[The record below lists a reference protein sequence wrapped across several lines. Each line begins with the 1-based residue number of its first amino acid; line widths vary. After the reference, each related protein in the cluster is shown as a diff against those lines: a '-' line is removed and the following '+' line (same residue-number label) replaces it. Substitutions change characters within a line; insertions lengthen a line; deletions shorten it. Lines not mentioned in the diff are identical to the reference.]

1 MLKTILFLFGSIFTF
16 VAIIMCLIAFI
27 IKRNSVKK
35 RKSCSS
41 QTYGIVVGHSMA
53 NHNGVYPPIVE
64 YEINGNKYKKNY
76 SVGLVVKQYVP
87 LTKGQVSSINEDKI
101 SINMNQYFQSDI
113 MSSQFPVGSS
123 IPVYYNPERP
133 KQAFVGNIPKSVVPK
148 VFLILGISFLV
159 TGMIPLI
166 ISIFI

>member
-35 RKSCSS
+35 RKNCSS
-41 QTYGIVVGHSMA
+41 QTCGIVVGHSMA
-53 NHNGVYPPIVE
+53 NRNGVHPPIVE

-76 SVGLVVKQYVP
+76 SVGLVVKQYGP

-113 MSSQFPVGSS
+113 MRSQFPIGSS

-133 KQAFVGNIPKSVVPK
+133 EQAFVGIIPKSVVPK
-148 VFLILGISFLV
+148 VFLILGISFLAIGV
-159 TGMIPLI
+159 IPLI
-166 ISIFI
+166 ISVFI